1 MREDIYRCVLEQ
13 LERSGRTILL
23 TAYSGQACRKKLLT
37 EESAET
43 SAEQQILKQVQE
55 SGMPVFAEQ
64 TDGLLFAE
72 PFAAESRLLLLG
84 GGHVALALAEFAAKT
99 GFCVTVVDDRKQ
111 FANRGRFPWV
121 QDVWCETFADGIR
134 RFGVRQTDYVVTL
147 TRGHQHD
154 ADCLRTL
161 WAQPEKPCYLGMIG
175 SRRRTTALKAMLAEE
190 DRIDRDWLESI
201 YTPVGLAIGAQT
213 PEEIAVSILAELI
226 QTKRQTLSAQM
237 VNTDVELPVLEALA
251 QAPELY
257 AGQRR
262 AVVTILS
269 TKGSSPRKAGA
280 KMILYEHGGQEGTI
294 GGGCAEAELTGRG
307 RRLLRSGR
315 AYELCTVDMTE
326 EAAASEGMVC
336 GGTMQVLIENIDR
349 KGETE
354 DD

>member
-13 LERSGRTILL
+13 LNRSGRTTLL
-23 TAYSGQACRKKLLT
+23 TAYSGQVCRQKLLT
-37 EESAET
+37 EQSAET
-43 SAEQQILKQVQE
+43 RAEQELLRRVQE
-55 SGMPVFAEQ
+55 SGKPAFEE
-64 TDGLLFAE
+64 TEDGLLFAE

-190 DRIDRDWLESI
+190 DGIDRDWLESI

-226 QTKRQTLSAQM
+226 QTKRQTLAAQM
-237 VNTDVELPVLEALA
+237 AQTDVELPVLEALA
-251 QAPELY
+251 QVPEQY

-262 AVVTILS
+262 AVVTILE

-280 KMILYEHGGQEGTI
+280 KMILYEYSGQDGTV
-294 GGGCAEAELTGRG
+294 GGGCAEAELTGRA
-307 RRLLRSGR
+307 RRLIKSDR

-336 GGTMQVLIENIDR
+336 GGTMRVLLENIDR
-349 KGETE
+349 KGEAE
-354 DD
+354 HD